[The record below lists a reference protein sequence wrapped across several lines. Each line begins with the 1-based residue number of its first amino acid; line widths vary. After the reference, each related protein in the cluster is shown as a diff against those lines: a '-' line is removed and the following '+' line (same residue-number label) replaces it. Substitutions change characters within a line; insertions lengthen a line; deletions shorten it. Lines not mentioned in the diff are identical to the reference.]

1 MYHIQWLFMI
11 FDISTYD
18 YLRGLWH
25 FAQVY
30 ELSMKMEILQKTC
43 DCPIVFPIP
52 QIPEKHSYRG
62 GNEVQNKCFLLP
74 LDNSISSTIIFASN
88 FLLIHLLD
96 LNFGQC
102 QSLKLFL
109 PEEVIIFAQ
118 YTVSSLVYKQKFM
131 VCIVGKFYVC
141 QWLMHSNFVYI
152 YIPKCPSSVEVFSF
166 CCITSHPFVCFI
178 SKHLIFSLLQHRTK
192 MTTHP
197 HGKRCMIYQESKI
210 QNMFEAILSKKY
222 VLNCPT
228 IKHQIRITILQR
240 TCLNVRIK

>member
-152 YIPKCPSSVEVFSF
+152 YIYLNVPAPLRYSLFVASQVTHSFALSPNTSFSVFSS
-166 CCITSHPFVCFI
+166 I
-178 SKHLIFSLLQHRTK
+178 
-192 MTTHP
+192 
-197 HGKRCMIYQESKI
+197 
-210 QNMFEAILSKKY
+210 A
-222 VLNCPT
+222 
-228 IKHQIRITILQR
+228 QR
-240 TCLNVRIK
+240 